1 MPCVLQDVSS
11 QSIITVHKL
20 KLPREKTTKI
30 TQNKTYSSITKEA
43 SVTMEPNNIL
53 KTSNVKNTEQSITS
67 NNGLEV
73 WCPKLSI
80 SEELAYNKGA
90 SSLRSIVKPKNKTT
104 QHISVGEIRALV
116 YNSHAI
122 RGQMLS

>member
-1 MPCVLQDVSS
+1 MPCVLQDA
-11 QSIITVHKL
+11 
-20 KLPREKTTKI
+20 
-30 TQNKTYSSITKEA
+30 QNETYSSITKEA
-43 SVTMEPNNIL
+43 SITMEPNNIL
-53 KTSNVKNTEQSITS
+53 KTFNVKNTEQSITS

-80 SEELAYNKGA
+80 SEELAYNKDV
-90 SSLRSIVKPKNKTT
+90 SCLRSIVNPKNKTT

-116 YNSHAI
+116 YNSYAI